1 MENRAN
7 KRGQNHIRV
16 APNLV
21 QLQNGTKT
29 RPAKKEGPIQDQPT
43 SLEQNYTKTKTCQ
56 QNRRKT
62 EPTNEMGLKKRRTK
76 KLR

>member
-1 MENRAN
+1 M
-7 KRGQNHIRV
+7 

-29 RPAKKEGPIQDQPT
+29 RPAKKEGPRQDQPA

-56 QNRRKT
+56 QNRTKT
-62 EPTNEMGLKKRRTK
+62 KPTKEMGLKKDEQK
-76 KLR
+76 S